1 MNKSLFALLCA
12 GAALLCSSCIT
23 AAVGA
28 ATAAT
33 GAAGS
38 ALGGGS
44 AMTALGLGSLLG
56 SNGAPESMEGH
67 TLTFTGTAGA
77 ATLRF
82 PKGVETNMT
91 YTRVTDKT
99 ATLICA
105 DGAEK
110 DVYHLTFTSAE
121 AGSYAVDCT
130 AADGSVSSGHGTFS
144 IK

>member
-1 MNKSLFALLCA
+1 MNKSLFALMCA

-44 AMTALGLGSLLG
+44 AMSALGISSLL
-56 SNGAPESMEGH
+56 SSGAPESMEGH
-67 TLTFTGTAGA
+67 TVTFTGTAGA
-77 ATLRF
+77 AKLTF

-99 ATLICA
+99 ATLTCT
-105 DGAEK
+105 DDAEK
-110 DVYHLTFTSAE
+110 DVYHMTFTAATE
-121 AGSYAVDCT
+121 GTYAVDST
-130 AADGSVSSGHGTFS
+130 AADGTVSSGHGSFS

>member
-44 AMTALGLGSLLG
+44 AMTALGLSSLLG
-56 SNGAPESMEGH
+56 SGAPESMEGH
-67 TLTFTGTAGA
+67 TVSFTGSAGA
-77 ATLRF
+77 AKLTF
-82 PKGVETNMT
+82 PKGVETNMM

-99 ATLICA
+99 ATLICP

-110 DVYHLTFTSAE
+110 DVYHMTFTSATE
-121 AGSYAVDCT
+121 GTYAVDCT
-130 AADGSVSSGHGTFS
+130 AADGTVSTGHGSFS

>member
-1 MNKSLFALLCA
+1 MKTTLFALTCA
-12 GAALLCSSCIT
+12 ATALLCSSCIT

-44 AMTALGLGSLLG
+44 AVSALGLSSLL

-77 ATLRF
+77 AKLTF

-110 DVYHLTFTSAE
+110 DVYHMTFTSAE
-121 AGSYAVDCT
+121 AGSYAVDST